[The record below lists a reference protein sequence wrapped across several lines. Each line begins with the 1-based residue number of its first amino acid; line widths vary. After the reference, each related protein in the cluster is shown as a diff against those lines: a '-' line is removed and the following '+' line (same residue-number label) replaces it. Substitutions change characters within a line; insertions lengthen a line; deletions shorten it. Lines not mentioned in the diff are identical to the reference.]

1 MISSGRLQRAL
12 QSLLLATALGLG
24 AVVALDF
31 WDSRP
36 SPAAEL
42 LTSVP
47 SLPVE
52 VGAQTGSWRWTQT
65 TGESTRIEVVA
76 DSFVRDAEGSGA
88 ELRGVE
94 LKVLHD
100 DSSSYDR
107 VESAAMRMLAGGELR
122 SEGETLIAIGL
133 ASDGGRPA
141 AARVVTSAV
150 TFDPAASSASTKQPV
165 EYSLPGAAGTAAGA
179 AYDAA
184 SSVLELL
191 SDVRLDGFGGDDGGS
206 SSTVRAGRLRYSE
219 GDGRIQLGRGA
230 ALDREDLHLEC
241 ASATLELVVGR
252 LRWLECLEASGWRDG
267 ANTAMLF
274 SAPVLTAEFGADGA
288 LRSLSGR
295 GGARMASAA
304 STDRFEVRSAAMDLR
319 FDREEGGSFSVLREL
334 EATGDAAAESVRA
347 DGALLTIGSE
357 GLLIHLA
364 GSSEQIE
371 RIESLA
377 PGRLRQASPGPDGA
391 STDLLAGRIRL
402 DYSAGRLQG
411 LRGSSGVHLLQRP
424 APEEA
429 AGLSTWSDLLSA
441 SFEDGS
447 DTMGELLQ
455 SGGFRFEEGSRR
467 GRAAAARFDG
477 AGGRL
482 ELAGDASVSGEGAE
496 VSAAL
501 IRLERASGLLEA
513 TGEVALTL
521 QGGEDGAERAPIAFF
536 GAREAVYGTADSLL
550 SDPDRRTIKCGGAAR
565 LWQGPTRLDAAE
577 IVVDLAARGIRAA
590 GGVAAYWSAGAPDR
604 AGQRSVTRSESMT
617 YEEAS
622 SSARFVGAVDFQRA
636 GMRVLSDELINSGA
650 RGGGEA
656 LRSAVAKGS
665 VRISDGGPNAAY
677 RAAAEQAEFAF
688 ADSTVELR
696 GEPAW
701 LEAADGTRSEGVVLT
716 YSAAGDRLLLAGR
729 GAERAVTYRPAP
741 R

>member
-1 MISSGRLQRAL
+1 MRRAL
-12 QSLLLATALGLG
+12 QSLLLAAALALG

-31 WDSRP
+31 WDSGP

-47 SLPVE
+47 SLPAE
-52 VGAQTGSWRWTQT
+52 VGAQSGSWRWTQT
-65 TGESTRIEVVA
+65 TGEATRIEVVA
-76 DSFVRDAEGSGA
+76 DRFVRDAEGSGA
-88 ELRGVE
+88 ELQGVE

-100 DSSSYDR
+100 DSSTYDR
-107 VESAAMRMLAGGELR
+107 VESAAMRMLAGGRLR
-122 SEGETLIAIGL
+122 SEGETLIAIGM
-133 ASDGGRPA
+133 ASGGGRPA
-141 AARVVTSAV
+141 AARVIASAV
-150 TFDPAASSASTKQPV
+150 AFDPAASSAFTERRV
-165 EYSLPGAAGTAAGA
+165 EYSLPGAAGTAEGA
-179 AYDAA
+179 AYHAA

-191 SDVRLDGFGGDDGGS
+191 SDVRLDGFGDGTAGT

-219 GDGRIQLGRGA
+219 GDGRIELGRGA
-230 ALDREDLHLEC
+230 ALDRQDLHLEC
-241 ASATLELVVGR
+241 ASATLKQVAGR

-267 ANTAMLF
+267 AGARTLF
-274 SAPVLTAEFGADGA
+274 SAPALAAEFGADGA
-288 LRSLSGR
+288 LQSLSGR

-319 FDREEGGSFSVLREL
+319 FDRGNGGRISVLREL
-334 EATGDAAAESVRA
+334 EATGDAAAESIRA
-347 DGALLTIGSE
+347 DGSLLTISSD

-364 GSSEQIE
+364 GSSEQLE
-371 RIESLA
+371 RIETLA
-377 PGRLRQASPGPDGA
+377 PGRLRQASPGPQGA
-391 STDLLAGRIRL
+391 STDLRAGRVRL
-402 DYSAGRLQG
+402 DYSEGRLHR
-411 LRGSSGVHLLQRP
+411 LRGSSGVQLVQRA
-424 APEEA
+424 APEQA
-429 AGLSTWSDLLSA
+429 AGLSTWSDLLAA
-441 SFEDGS
+441 SFADGS
-447 DTMGELLQ
+447 ESMGELLQ

-477 AGGRL
+477 EGGRL
-482 ELAGDASVSGEGAE
+482 ELSGDASVSGEGAE

-513 TGEVALTL
+513 SGEVALTL
-521 QGGEDGAERAPIAFF
+521 RSREGGAERAPIAFF

-550 SDPDRRTIKCGGAAR
+550 SDPDRQTIDCRGAAR

-577 IVVDLAARGIRAA
+577 IVVDLAARGVRAA
-590 GGVAAYWSAGAPDR
+590 GGVAAFWSAGASGL
-604 AGQRSVTRSESMT
+604 AGERSVTRSERMT

-622 SSARFVGAVDFQRA
+622 SSARFVGAVDFRRD
-636 GMRVLSDELINSGA
+636 GMRVLSDELVTSGA
-650 RGGGEA
+650 RGGGA
-656 LRSAVAKGS
+656 APRSAVARGS
-665 VRISDGGPNAAY
+665 VRISDGARNSSY
-677 RAAAEQAEFAF
+677 RAAAERAEFAF

-701 LEAADGTRSEGVVLT
+701 LQAADGTRSEGVVLT